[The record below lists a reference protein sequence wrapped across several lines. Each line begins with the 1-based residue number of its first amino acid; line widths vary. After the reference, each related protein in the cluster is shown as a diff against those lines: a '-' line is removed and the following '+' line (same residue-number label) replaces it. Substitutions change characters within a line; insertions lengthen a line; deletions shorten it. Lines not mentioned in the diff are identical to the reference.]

1 MYFLNMTT
9 SGLLTIHPLT
19 LVPNYQVGTNVY
31 LWNEK
36 TNSTVKFLSSDQV
49 ITESMFS
56 FLLSNPSQKV
66 FIQDSSLTSYHDYLN
81 EYLATWLEEPRVPRV
96 LKTAVFA
103 ESLHGKLTKAL
114 ELQSVQKLLE
124 CSIQCGESF
133 ATLGPHVHFDGREVH
148 RTLRHDSSFVTHA
161 ANTAF
166 YAYLIA
172 EKQGHVEESISEI
185 CSGAIL
191 HDIGKIEQGTIESNS
206 GALGESSQDWTQRR
220 EKAHPTEGFRRLCQ
234 EPGVT
239 QTQLMI
245 CYQHHERPD
254 GQGFPV
260 GLVRDEIEVASRICS
275 VANRFDGLT
284 SQREERPGMTRLA
297 ALRVLS
303 SEKNTA
309 LDQEATTCLEQ
320 RMSQTLTN

>member
-1 MYFLNMTT
+1 MTT
-9 SGLLTIHPLT
+9 SGLVTIHPLT

-36 TNSTVKFLSSDQV
+36 TNSTVKFLSSNQV
-49 ITESMFS
+49 VTESMFS

-66 FIQDSSLTSYHDYLN
+66 FIQDTSLSSYHDYLD
-81 EYLATWLEEPRVPRV
+81 EHLPTWLGESRVPRV

-114 ELQSVQKLLE
+114 ELQSVQKLVE
-124 CSIQCGESF
+124 CGIQCGERF
-133 ATLGPHVHFDGREVH
+133 ATLGPQAHFDGREVH

-161 ANTAF
+161 VNTAF

-172 EKQGHVEESISEI
+172 EKQGHVEESVSDI
-185 CSGAIL
+185 CSGAML
-191 HDIGKIEQGTIESNS
+191 HDIGKIELATIQGASLTSSEQ
-206 GALGESSQDWTQRR
+206 SQDRAQRR
-220 EKAHPTEGFRRLCQ
+220 EKAHPTEGFKLLCQ

-254 GQGFPV
+254 GHGFPV
-260 GLVRDEIEVASRICS
+260 GLVRDEIEVASRICA

-284 SQREERPGMTRLA
+284 CQREERPGMTRLA
-297 ALRVLS
+297 AMRVLVL
-303 SEKNTA
+303 EKNTA
-309 LDQEATTCLEQ
+309 LDQEATKCLEQ
-320 RMSQTLTN
+320 RMSQTSTN

>member
-1 MYFLNMTT
+1 MTND
-9 SGLLTIHPLT
+9 LITIHPLT

-49 ITESMFS
+49 VTESMFS
-56 FLLSNPSQKV
+56 FLLANPSQKV
-66 FIQDSSLTSYHDYLN
+66 FIQDTCLSTYQGYLS
-81 EYLATWLEEPRVPRV
+81 EHLGTWLLEPRIPRV

-103 ESLHGKLTKAL
+103 ESLRWQFGKAL
-114 ELQSVQKLLE
+114 GLQSVQKLLE
-124 CSIQCGESF
+124 SSIQCGESF
-133 ATLGPHVHFDGREVH
+133 ATLGPHIHFDGRELH

-161 ANTAF
+161 VNTAF
-166 YAYLIA
+166 YAYLIT
-172 EKQGHVEESISEI
+172 EQQGHVEEAITEI
-185 CSGAIL
+185 CSGAML
-191 HDIGKIEQGTIESNS
+191 HDIGKIESGTIDSS
-206 GALGESSQDWTQRR
+206 SAASSAPSQDWTLRR
-220 EKAHPTEGFRRLCQ
+220 DKTHPTEGFKLLCG
-234 EPGVT
+234 EARIT
-239 QTQLMI
+239 ETQLMI

-260 GLVRDEIEVASRICS
+260 GLVRDEIDVASRICA

-284 SQREERPGMTRLA
+284 CQREERPGMTRLA
-297 ALRVLS
+297 ALRVLG

-320 RMSQTLTN
+320 RMNQTSTN